1 MLSGMAR
8 RAAKG
13 VIAPGQEELGS
24 SREERVMEQ
33 GEAVTESRVVRGA
46 TRQTSGPRKSGKG
59 DAEGAGKATERRDG
73 EKAGRE
79 LEEGE
84 RNEQVKP
91 PPDRLESS

>member
-8 RAAKG
+8 RAAKSG
-13 VIAPGQEELGS
+13 IAPGQEELGS

-33 GEAVTESRVVRGA
+33 GEAVTESRVARGA
-46 TRQTSGPRKSGKG
+46 TRQTSGPRKSGLGGKG

-79 LEEGE
+79 LEEGKG
-84 RNEQVKP
+84 N
-91 PPDRLESS
+91 